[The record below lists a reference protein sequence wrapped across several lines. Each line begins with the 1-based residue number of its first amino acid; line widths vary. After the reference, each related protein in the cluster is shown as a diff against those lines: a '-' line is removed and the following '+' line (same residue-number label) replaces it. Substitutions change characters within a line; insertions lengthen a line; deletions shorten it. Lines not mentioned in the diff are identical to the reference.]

1 MRPLFAVF
9 SVLALAVAPSVA
21 TADQPAATTRPLVM
35 RAVLDDQAISPV
47 TARFVERAIR
57 QAEQER
63 AQCLILVLD
72 TPGGL
77 VDSTRGIVR
86 GILSSEVPVV
96 VYVAPSG
103 ARAAS
108 AGVFITLAAHLSAMA
123 PATNIGA
130 AHPVQIGGLPGAPRQ
145 AEEEM
150 EDEEG
155 DTKRGSTP
163 MEIKSVEDTVAW
175 ARSLAELRGR
185 NAEWAARAVRES
197 ISVPASEAVKEQ
209 AVDLLADDLDDLLSK
224 IDGREVKL
232 LRGDVRLRTANAEV
246 QTLEMWWGERA
257 LALLTNPNVA
267 FLLMIFGFYG
277 VLFEL
282 YSPGWGVAGTLGIV
296 CLLLAF
302 LALAVLPINYVG
314 LALVAVALGMFVA
327 EAFVTSFGA
336 LTVAGVVCLVLGGTM
351 LVDSPAGFERVSLA
365 VVAPVAL
372 ATALVTVFLVGSI
385 VRAHRRRVQTGGDEL
400 VGMAAV
406 AAEDFVAEGEHFAGL
421 AQVRGELWR
430 AVSPTPV
437 TAGQSLAIEGR
448 QGLTLLVQPPEPAAS
463 AVLSPVA
470 KGGESEESK

>member
-1 MRPLFAVF
+1 
-9 SVLALAVAPSVA
+9 
-21 TADQPAATTRPLVM
+21 M

-57 QAEQER
+57 RAEEER
-63 AQCLILVLD
+63 AECLILVLD

-77 VDSTRGIVR
+77 VDSTRGVVR
-86 GILSSEVPVV
+86 DILSSEVPVV

-108 AGVFITLAAHLSAMA
+108 AGVFVTLAAHVSAMA

-130 AHPVQIGGLPGAPRQ
+130 AHPVQVGGLPGAPPQRE
-145 AEEEM
+145 AEEENG
-150 EDEEG
+150 EG
-155 DTKRGSTP
+155 DKKNRSTP
-163 MEIKSVEDTVAW
+163 MEVKSVEDTVAW

-197 ISVPASEAVKEQ
+197 ISVPASEAVKEK
-209 AVDLLADDLDDLLSK
+209 AVDLLAEDLDDLLSK

-232 LRGDVRLRTANAEV
+232 LHGTVRLRTANAEV
-246 QTLEMWWGERA
+246 QTLEMWWGEQA

-267 FLLMIFGFYG
+267 FLLLIFGFYG

-314 LALVAVALGMFVA
+314 LALLAVALGMFVA
-327 EAFVTSFGA
+327 EAFVTSYGA
-336 LTVAGVVCLVLGGTM
+336 LTIAGAVCLVLGGTM

-385 VRAHRRRVQTGGDEL
+385 VRAHRRGVQTGSDALAG
-400 VGMAAV
+400 AAAA
-406 AAEDFVAEGEHFAGL
+406 AAEDFVAEDGRFVGL
-421 AQVRGELWR
+421 AQVHGELWK
-430 AVSPTPV
+430 AVSPIRV
-437 TAGQSLAIEGR
+437 TAGQSLEIEGR
-448 QGLTLLVQPPEPAAS
+448 QGLTLMVQPVEPAVGH
-463 AVLSPVA
+463 VLSPVA
-470 KGGESEESK
+470 AEGPESQESA